1 VSSEDIEIVRRGI
14 EAYNGSDLDAL
25 LELSHPDI
33 CMVPVRALLEGSE
46 YRGHDGVRRFLADMD
61 EDWAE
66 REISATEMRDL
77 DGRVL
82 VLGTFRAVGRAS
94 GTEVVQPVSWMA
106 ELRDGRLALLR
117 AYTDQDAALR
127 DAGSG

>member
-1 VSSEDIEIVRRGI
+1 MATRDTRLVGADAVETVRKGI
-14 EAYNGSDLDAL
+14 EAYNRSDLDAL
-25 LELSHPDI
+25 LQLSQPDV

-61 EDWAE
+61 EDWSE

-77 DGRVL
+77 GERVL

-94 GTEVVQPVSWMA
+94 GSEVTQPVAW
-106 ELRDGRLALLR
+106 
-117 AYTDQDAALR
+117 
-127 DAGSG
+127 